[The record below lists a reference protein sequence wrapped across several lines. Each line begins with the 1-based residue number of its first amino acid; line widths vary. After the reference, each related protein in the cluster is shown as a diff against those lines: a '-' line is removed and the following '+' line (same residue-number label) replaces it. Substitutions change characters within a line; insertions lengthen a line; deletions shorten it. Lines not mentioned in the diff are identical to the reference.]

1 MKRKIR
7 IGTAAG
13 ALGAAVVLL
22 LPLANGAGA
31 ATSVADY
38 QMSGVAR
45 GVSFGFGFKEFV
57 LQKILDIG
65 IPHASND
72 LNTSAGASAMSEA
85 AIAYPGDVL
94 VGALQNQIP
103 GGIPGYAAST
113 YPPGQSQNR
122 NVTGSLF
129 GNDIPLPNQ
138 AGPLGVDVGHLET
151 NARERVARSSTT
163 TQRLII
169 GEPAAPFLTI
179 GSINATSSAEAQGA
193 GVTQIARTI
202 VHDLVITPSADFAVR
217 IGSIVSQA
225 TATSDGT
232 NGDGAAA
239 MTLSDVRV
247 LQAGTEYAATIDS
260 KGVHIKGPIPEATPN
275 LNSVDIDL
283 GQNVSDAT
291 KGLAN
296 SGLTIRAAEAFR
308 SVDGAAS
315 EASIGGLVIGLSGDI
330 PRIPVAQQLV
340 TATIGPIIDQ
350 NFPTY
355 CPARDPVPGIGQP
368 LPPPFDAIAKA
379 LPVCFTPQLIPT
391 GGNGTITSLSIG
403 SVDAISDA
411 STGFEP
417 TPIGGGG
424 GFGGPPVGGLGP
436 DLGGGPGFGNGG
448 VPPGSVPG
456 AQPGN
461 TQLFGLVAK
470 MPPGALLA
478 GGLSFLVIAMAM
490 TIGPSLRRWRAT

>member
-7 IGTAAG
+7 IATTVG
-13 ALGAAVVLL
+13 ALAAAVVVL
-22 LPLANGAGA
+22 LPLATGAGA
-31 ATSVADY
+31 ATTVSDY
-38 QMSGVAR
+38 QMNGIAR
-45 GVSFGFGFKEFV
+45 GVSFGFGFKDFV

-85 AIAYPGDVL
+85 AIVYPGDVL
-94 VGALQNQIP
+94 VGALQPQFR
-103 GGIPGYAAST
+103 GGIPGYAVST

-129 GNDIPLPNQ
+129 GQEIPLPNQ
-138 AGPLGVDVGHLET
+138 AGPLGVHIGHLET
-151 NARERVARSSTT
+151 NAREKVARSSTT

-169 GEPAAPFLTI
+169 GDPLAPLMTV
-179 GSINATSSAEAQGA
+179 GSINATSSAEAEGA
-193 GVTQIARTI
+193 KVTQVARTI
-202 VHDLVITPSADFAVR
+202 VHDLVITPSADLAIK

-225 TATSDGT
+225 TASSDGT

-247 LQAGTEYAATIDS
+247 VQGGTEYAATIDS
-260 KGVHIKGPIPEATPN
+260 KGIHLTGPIPESTPN
-275 LNSVDIDL
+275 LDSIDIDL

-315 EASIGGLVIGLSGDI
+315 EASIGGLVVRLSADI

-340 TATIGPIIDQ
+340 TQTLGPIIDK

-355 CPARDPVPGIGQP
+355 CPARDPAPGIGRP
-368 LPPPFDAIAKA
+368 LPPPFDQIAKR
-379 LPVCFTPQLIPT
+379 LPVCVTPQLIPT
-391 GGNGTITSLSIG
+391 GGNGTITSVAIG
-403 SVDAISDA
+403 SVDAVSAA
-411 STGFEP
+411 STGFVP
-417 TPIGGGG
+417 TPIGGGNG
-424 GFGGPPVGGLGP
+424 GFGGPVVGGIGP
-436 DLGGGPGFGNGG
+436 DLGGPGFGNGG
-448 VPPGSVPG
+448 GVPGSVPA

-461 TQLFGLVAK
+461 SQLFGLVAK

-478 GGLSFLVIAMAM
+478 GGLTFLVIAMAM